1 MQVKSLKLKKFINNN
16 GTLIPFYLKDF
27 KNFKVK
33 RFFILHGKKNSI
45 RGDHA
50 HKKCT
55 QIFIAVN
62 GKINIEINKSK
73 KKRYFLN
80 TKNAKALVVPP
91 LNWCKIHFLEKKSS
105 VLVLCNVK
113 FSENEYIRDY
123 KKFINY
129 T

>member
-1 MQVKSLKLKKFINNN
+1 MRVKSLKLKKFINNN

-27 KNFKVK
+27 KDFKIK

-55 QIFIAVN
+55 QIFIAIH
-62 GKINIEINKSK
+62 GKIEIKISKNK
-73 KKRYFLN
+73 KKKYSLN
-80 TKNAKALVVPP
+80 TKNTKVLVVPP
-91 LNWCKIHFLEKKSS
+91 LHWCKINFLEKKSS
-105 VLVLCNVK
+105 VLVLCDVK

-123 KKFINY
+123 NKFLNY
-129 T
+129 I